1 LAVVE
6 WFTQASAGVRF
17 EWGPVGA
24 AALVP
29 DCACL
34 VVVDVLSFTTAV
46 SVAADRGTAVYPY
59 PWRDRSAAAFAASVD
74 AVLAVGRRAVSD
86 GHPWSLSPDALRRA
100 PAVERL
106 VLPSPNGSAISA
118 AAADEGAAVVASC
131 LRNGRAVGRWLVA
144 QGYGAVERPV
154 LVVASGE
161 RWPDGSLRPALEDA
175 LGAGLVLA
183 TVLEEGTGL
192 LSPEAALVAAAYLN
206 TDDAAAAV
214 MSCASGLELA
224 TAGFAGDVAI
234 AVEINSS
241 EFVPVLENGAFL
253 AAQVSR

>member
-1 LAVVE
+1 
-6 WFTQASAGVRF
+6 VRF

-24 AALVP
+24 AALVR

-46 SVAADRGTAVYPY
+46 SVAVDRGTTVYPY
-59 PWRDRSAAAFAASVD
+59 PWQDRSAAAFASSVGG
-74 AVLAVGRRAVSD
+74 VVAVGRREMSD

-118 AAADEGAAVVASC
+118 AATSEGVAVAASC
-131 LRNGRAVGRWLVA
+131 LRNGRAVGRWLVDR
-144 QGYGAVERPV
+144 GYGTLERPI

-183 TVLEEGTGL
+183 TLLDEVTGL
-192 LSPEAALVAAAYLN
+192 LSPEATLLATAYLN

-214 MSCASGLELA
+214 MSCASGVELA
-224 TAGFAGDVAI
+224 TTGFAADLAI
-234 AVEINSS
+234 AAEINSS
-241 EFVPVLENGAFL
+241 EVVPVLEDGAFV
-253 AAQVSR
+253 AAPVSR

>member
-1 LAVVE
+1 MVE
-6 WFTQASAGVRF
+6 WFSQACDGVRF

-24 AALVP
+24 TALAS

-46 SVAADRGTAVYPY
+46 SVAVDRGTAVYPY
-59 PWRDRSAAAFAASVD
+59 PWRDRSAAAFAASVG
-74 AVLAVGRRAVSD
+74 AVLAAGRREVSD
-86 GHPWSLSPDALRRA
+86 GHPWSLSPDALRHA
-100 PAVERL
+100 PAAERL

-118 AAADEGAAVVASC
+118 AAAREGVAVVASC

-144 QGYGAVERPV
+144 RGYGTVERPI

-161 RWPDGSLRPALEDA
+161 RWPDGSMRPALEDA

-183 TVLEEGTGL
+183 TLLEEGTGS
-192 LSPEAALVAAAYLN
+192 LSPEAALLATAYLN
-206 TDDAAAAV
+206 TGDAGAAV
-214 MSCASGLELA
+214 TSCASGLELA
-224 TAGFAGDVAI
+224 TTGFAADVAI

-241 EFVPVLENGAFL
+241 EVVPVFQEGAFL
-253 AAQVSR
+253 AAPLSR

>member
-1 LAVVE
+1 VVE
-6 WFTQASAGVRF
+6 WFSQASAAVRF

-24 AALVP
+24 AALIP
-29 DCACL
+29 HCACL

-59 PWRDRSAAAFAASVD
+59 PWRDRSAATFAESVGG
-74 AVLAVGRRAVSD
+74 VLAAGRREVSD

-106 VLPSPNGSAISA
+106 VLPSPNGAAISSA
-118 AAADEGAAVVASC
+118 AAGAGVAVVASC
-131 LRNGRAVGRWLVA
+131 MRNGRAVGRWLVTR
-144 QGYGAVERPV
+144 GYGAVDRPV

-183 TVLEEGTGL
+183 ALLKEGTGP
-192 LSPEAALVAAAYLN
+192 LSPEAALLTTAYLN

-214 MSCASGLELA
+214 LSCASGVELA
-224 TAGFAGDVAI
+224 ITGFAADVAI
-234 AVEINSS
+234 AAEINST
-241 EFVPVLENGAFL
+241 EVVPVLHDGAFL
-253 AAQVSR
+253 AAPVSR